1 MLLSMTPVSLS
12 GSLRDTY
19 FVVTSAT
26 VGHGAFFPVST
37 GGHLV
42 GVYVIVGGIVT
53 LTLLFTELAT
63 ALQTARGKRL
73 RGVGALDLRDH
84 VVVRGYAP
92 GRSERVVAELTA
104 EGRCEVAPC
113 AWGDV
118 AQ

>member
-1 MLLSMTPVSLS
+1 M
-12 GSLRDTY
+12 
-19 FVVTSAT
+19 
-26 VGHGAFFPVST
+26 
-37 GGHLV
+37 
-42 GVYVIVGGIVT
+42 
-53 LTLLFTELAT
+53 
-63 ALQTARGKRL
+63 
-73 RGVGALDLRDH
+73 GALDLRDH